1 MNLLD
6 ELNKVDKIFIDT
18 APIIYYIEKHLQ
30 FGPLVMEVVKAFQSG
45 KVEAFTSA
53 ITGSVLLIV

>member
-18 APIIYYIEKHLQ
+18 ASIIYYIEKHLQ
-30 FGPLVMEVVKAFQSG
+30 FGPLVMKVVKAFQSG
-45 KVEAFTSA
+45 KVEAFISA
-53 ITGSVLLIV
+53 ITG